1 MDGEEAEKM
10 FDFEVFDSGSD
21 GAYVSTP
28 VTQEAAELSMDDTQS
43 LPIQSTSTT
52 DQGNSSIA
60 VEQTGASGMYT

>member
-1 MDGEEAEKM
+1 M

-21 GAYVSTP
+21 GAYISTP
-28 VTQEAAELSMDDTQS
+28 VTQKAAELSMEDTQS
-43 LPIQSTSTT
+43 LPIQSSST